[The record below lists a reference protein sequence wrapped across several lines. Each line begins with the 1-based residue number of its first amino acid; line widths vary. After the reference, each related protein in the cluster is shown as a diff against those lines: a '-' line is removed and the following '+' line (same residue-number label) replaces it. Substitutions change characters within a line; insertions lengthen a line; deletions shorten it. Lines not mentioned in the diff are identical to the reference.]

1 MKNNKNNNH
10 DYSLFFMFLII
21 WTMLGCMAQCESTNK
36 LYDINREVNNIR
48 HELSTLRYN
57 R

>member
-1 MKNNKNNNH
+1 MKNNNH
-10 DYSLFFMFLII
+10 DYSVFFIVITI
-21 WTMLGCMAQCESTNK
+21 WIMLGAMAQCESTRK

-57 R
+57 K

>member
-1 MKNNKNNNH
+1 MKNKNYN
-10 DYSLFFMFLII
+10 YSLFFIVIAI
-21 WTMLGCMAQCESTNK
+21 WTMLGGIAQCESARK

-57 R
+57 K